1 MAKAKKRRGK
11 NPDSRLMKN
20 MEKEGM
26 LIKNSSIL
34 GSPQEAQEVGKRLH
48 VK

>member
-1 MAKAKKRRGK
+1 
-11 NPDSRLMKN
+11 

-34 GSPQEAQEVGKRLH
+34 GSPQEAEEVGSRLH
-48 VK
+48 VQAR

>member
-1 MAKAKKRRGK
+1 VSKATFGSMKAL
-11 NPDSRLMKN
+11 SRLMKS

-34 GSPQEAQEVGKRLH
+34 ASPQEAQEIGKRLH
-48 VK
+48 VR